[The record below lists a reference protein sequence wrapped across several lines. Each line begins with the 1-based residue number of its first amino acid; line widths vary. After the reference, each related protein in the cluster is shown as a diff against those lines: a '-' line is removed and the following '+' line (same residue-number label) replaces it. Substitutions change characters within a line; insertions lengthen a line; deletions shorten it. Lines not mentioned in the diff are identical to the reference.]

1 MSKRSTRD
9 KRKVNEKLIE
19 SEALDSQKN
28 CQFFDYCDRRL
39 GRAAFKGRIVAL
51 IHLTI
56 RMVYTIVAWAV
67 LAKSISSTTFFVS
80 LFLFVVPI
88 LMDCVSYS
96 FVTWSRKW
104 IIKLEIFICVICFL
118 FALFGLANIFEVI
131 LVDEVYF
138 ISTSKDFIGF
148 QGSLISVQ
156 YIWRILAVI
165 PFITVVDFACRY
177 TFKGELSSAKRKGDE
192 YRV

>member
-1 MSKRSTRD
+1 MSKRPTRN
-9 KRKVNEKLIE
+9 KRKENEKLIE
-19 SEALDSQKN
+19 YEVLDSQKD
-28 CQFFDYCDRRL
+28 CQFFDNCDIRL

-67 LAKSISSTTFFVS
+67 FAKSISSTTFFVS

-104 IIKLEIFICVICFL
+104 ITNIKISVCIVCFL
-118 FALFGLANIFEVI
+118 FALFGLTNILEVT
-131 LVDEVYF
+131 LVDEIYF

-148 QGSLISVQ
+148 QSSLISVQ

-177 TFKGELSSAKRKGDE
+177 TFKGEFPFAKRKGDE
-192 YRV
+192 HRV